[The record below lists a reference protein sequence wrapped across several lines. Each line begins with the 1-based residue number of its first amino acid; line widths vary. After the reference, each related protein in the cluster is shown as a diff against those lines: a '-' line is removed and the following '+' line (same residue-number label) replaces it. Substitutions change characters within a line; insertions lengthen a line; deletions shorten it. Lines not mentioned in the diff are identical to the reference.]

1 MNLYT
6 ENPSFKGQLNKIFR
20 IARRVKGTRLTS
32 GTAVVIS
39 VFKNKQ
45 IINVYNDIESRFL
58 TRI

>member
-1 MNLYT
+1 MNLHI
-6 ENPSFKGQLNKIFR
+6 ENLSFKGRLNKIVR
-20 IARRVKGTRLTS
+20 IAQRVKGTRLTS

>member
-1 MNLYT
+1 MNLHI
-6 ENPSFKGQLNKIFR
+6 ENPSFKGRLNKIVR
-20 IARRVKGTRLTS
+20 IAKRVNGTRLTS